1 MPVGG
6 IFNGR
11 IKKRIMMKKNYLK
24 PEAFELAVVIDN
36 IMAQTST
43 PVDNEENDNQGDF
56 GAGKNRGEWGSV
68 WK

>member
-1 MPVGG
+1 
-6 IFNGR
+6 
-11 IKKRIMMKKNYLK
+11 MMKKNYLK